1 MIRAVLLVLLALAA
15 GSTPLL
21 AAPAA
26 KFKVEGDRIV
36 ISGTFDGDADFNR
49 LYDLLAANPAVK
61 TIRMKDFFG
70 GTLNAATAPLYPK
83 FIRDRRLDTEFD
95 GPCISACSLLFLGGV
110 KRRLAPGADPA
121 RSFIGFHGAY
131 SGTGKPVK
139 SFITVYLDTVKRY
152 TGGKMTGEVAE
163 IVYNLPQDEFLAFFD
178 ARRLTGKNKKFPAA
192 LCGTENRKLSCQGI
206 DDLDGY
212 RLGIL
217 TP

>member
-1 MIRAVLLVLLALAA
+1 MIRTAWIALLALALA
-15 GSTPLL
+15 APVA

-26 KFKVEGDRIV
+26 KFQIEGDRIV
-36 ISGTFDGDADFNR
+36 ISGTFDGDSDFNR
-49 LYDLLAANPAVK
+49 LYDLLEANPSVN
-61 TIRMKDFFG
+61 TIHMKNFFG

-83 FIRDRRLDTEFD
+83 FIRERRLNTEFD

-131 SGTGKPVK
+131 SGGGKPVK
-139 SFITVYLDTVKRY
+139 SFIAVYLDTVKRY

-178 ARRLTGKNKKFPAA
+178 ARRLTGKNKKYTAA
-192 LCGTENRKLSCQGI
+192 LCGTQNHTLSCQGI